1 MSNKS
6 IKKYSFQLIIFSVIV
21 AIAGV
26 LFQYLMPKYASV
38 AIPFIVVFFFIITL
52 FTLHIVLRPPN
63 QTAGKKFIAGYLL
76 SRILKMFSTILFFV
90 LYVLLSENDRWQ
102 FAGAFVAI
110 YFLYSIFEIF
120 ILKKNND

>member
-6 IKKYSFQLIIFSVIV
+6 IKKQIFQLIIFSVIV
-21 AIAGV
+21 AVAGL
-26 LFQYLMPKYASV
+26 LFQYLAPKYATV
-38 AIPFIVVFFFIITL
+38 AIPFIVVFFFLITL
-52 FTLHIVLRPPN
+52 FTLHIVLRAN
-63 QTAGKKFIAGYLL
+63 SQTAGKKFIAGYLL

-102 FAGAFVAI
+102 FTGAFLVI

-120 ILKKNND
+120 ALKKNND